1 MVRCVEREMKF
12 ALRFAV
18 LITSL
23 AAEGRPAEA
32 QTTNEI
38 QFKTSD
44 QLTVFGDF
52 HASAKVPARAVL
64 IVVHQGDGSARGDYG
79 PIIPRLIREG
89 FDVLA
94 IDSRSGGELF
104 GSTNRTV
111 SKNPARDW
119 EYCDAY
125 PDLTAALDY
134 AKTLRPARPIIVWG
148 SSYSATLA
156 LRLAADRASELKAVL
171 AFSPASGPSM
181 GECQPVPYA
190 ARVKIP
196 ALVVRPRGELDV
208 AMRRADFD
216 AFSKQGHQTYIA
228 EPSAHGSS
236 VLVAERANGDASAT
250 WITVLAFLDKVL
262 GK

>member
-1 MVRCVEREMKF
+1 MK
-12 ALRFAV
+12 LAV
-18 LITSL
+18 AFVVLTTSL
-23 AAEGRPAEA
+23 VVEGRPAKA
-32 QTTNEI
+32 QTTREI
-38 QFKTSD
+38 EFQTSD
-44 QLTVFGDF
+44 QLTIFGDF
-52 HASAKVPARAVL
+52 HASAKAPPRALL

-79 PIIPRLIREG
+79 PIVPRLIREG

-94 IDSRSGGELF
+94 IDSRLGGELF

-119 EYCDAY
+119 KYCDAY

-156 LRLAADRASELKAVL
+156 LRLAADRASDLKAVL

-181 GECQPVPYA
+181 GDCQPVPYA

-196 ALVVRPRGELDV
+196 ALVVRPTDELNV
-208 AMRRADFD
+208 VTRRADFD
-216 AFSKQGHQTYIA
+216 AFGNQGHQTYIA

-236 VLVAERANGDASAT
+236 VLVAARTNGDVRAT
-250 WITVLAFLDKVL
+250 WVTVLAFLAKVL
-262 GK
+262 AE